1 MNTIQSQILFNAFEV
16 YDRKL
21 PRFREG
27 QIFHGTVVKLLPN
40 DLALIAVSRTP
51 VVAKLEVALEAGHE
65 YWFVVKKHSDTPMLQ
80 VLSSSKQQ
88 NSHIHPGESVQQ
100 LLRQLGLPLT
110 FTNISL
116 VSYLKD
122 EGIPFTKTFVQ
133 TSSAFLEKTPLDEGM
148 KVLKYMIARK
158 LPLNEQI
165 FQSIYRFVSADK
177 PLLTQ
182 LQQIVSSLQTNSQ
195 SSPHVQQLTERLV
208 TILNELS
215 TANRNMEATHLANVP
230 IGEKT
235 MPTTHVTNVE
245 PPVFMPAV
253 FKQLLSILGL
263 QYEKAVF
270 QFFKQQLPE
279 NRMIEQNQSLKPVLL
294 SLLKENIPTEAK
306 QLIQDTVFRLTG
318 QQVLMKLDETFI
330 QFVMQIPI
338 PQELADQDA
347 VLRFESKNKNGQV
360 DEDYCRIIFYL
371 QLKKLRETVID
382 VNIQNRVI
390 NVTVYNEMHI
400 SQKQLSPF
408 ISLLKQQLETKN
420 YKLSSVKWVSETKK
434 KAQKKVV
441 DDIFL
446 QPLAG
451 YKGVDIKI

>member
-1 MNTIQSQILFNAFEV
+1 MNTIQSQILFNSFEI

-27 QIFHGTVVKLLPN
+27 QIFHGTVIKLLPN
-40 DLALIAVSRTP
+40 DLALITVSRAP
-51 VVAKLEVALEAGHE
+51 VVAKLEVALEAGQE
-65 YWFVVKKHSDTPMLQ
+65 YWFVVKKNSDTPMLQ
-80 VLSSSKQQ
+80 VLSSSKQPK
-88 NSHIHPGESVQQ
+88 SLVHPEQSVKQ

-110 FTNISL
+110 STNISL

-133 TSSAFLEKTPLDEGM
+133 TSSSFLEKTSLDQGM
-148 KVLKYMIARK
+148 KVLKYMIERK

-177 PLLTQ
+177 PLLAE
-182 LQQIVSSLQTNSQ
+182 LEQIVGLLKTHSQ
-195 SSPHVQQLTERLV
+195 SSPHVQKLTERLAQ
-208 TILNELS
+208 ILNELS
-215 TANRNMEATHLANVP
+215 AESRNIEAASLGN
-230 IGEKT
+230 EKMARSAHVAIAEQPPAS
-235 MPTTHVTNVE
+235 MPGVL
-245 PPVFMPAV
+245 
-253 FKQLLSILGL
+253 KQLLSILGL
-263 QYEKAVF
+263 QHEKSVF
-270 QFFKQQLPE
+270 QYARQQLPE

-294 SLLKENIPTEAK
+294 SLLEENIPMETK
-306 QLIQDTVFRLTG
+306 QLVQDAVFRLTG

-330 QFVMQIPI
+330 QFLLQIPI
-338 PQELADQDA
+338 PKELADDDA
-347 VLRFESKNKNGQV
+347 VLRFESKNNNGQV

-382 VNIQNRVI
+382 VNIQNRII

-408 ISLLKQQLETKN
+408 ISLLKQQLELKN
-420 YKLSSVKWVSETKK
+420 YTLSSVKWISETKANK
-434 KAQKKVV
+434 QKKTIS
-441 DDIFL
+441 DTFL